1 MIQWYV
7 GASLTGTVGSV
18 ELVAGL
24 TVAEVAAD
32 CVDAHCVCV
41 AAAIIGGTFV
51 DIWIQS
57 KETGSRQEMKFGM
70 DEKIISW
77 ILL

>member
-51 DIWIQS
+51 DI
-57 KETGSRQEMKFGM
+57 
-70 DEKIISW
+70 
-77 ILL
+77 